1 MENNNIIINNNE
13 FTNKEETV
21 MNKSE
26 IVRAYVA
33 AHPTPDQDLCPEII
47 QNWKDSS
54 DSYVYW
60 SNKIGR
66 RTKGTTHSAT
76 KNYHYRWPVS
86 GYYFGFYLKAVPEY
100 DMLEVSNISMKGNR
114 GIDGEARDWTYG
126 WYESDRKFIFKG
138 DNSYY
143 TIAGRRQESTNPYY
157 SKAVAETIHTGVLNG
172 FFCMYNHKEEIQKLY
187 PDVKDV
193 DTIYELEG
201 FYKNGWV
208 KRKESKTVKNLNE
221 VELDTPDMSKLE
233 NGIHRVHIIEQ
244 VNDEYVVIRRFD
256 QNYNWSNGE
265 RHYTDWDENIRI
277 FISKKGK
284 PTVMIHHYYN
294 DSWRISTARIRTW
307 GSDNN
312 IGLIGEEIIDT
323 WLPLKYLKGVIDF
336 KTNECL
342 ANLVATMRHP
352 IIEQLVKS
360 GYPKIAAE
368 LCCDNQIAANL
379 RDSFKVDRETKQ
391 PLYKLLGVNKW
402 LLQAVENC
410 NTSRDMCYYSRSK
423 TNIIY
428 QIKWLYN
435 RFDISDLSKETID
448 LLMFGITNGEN
459 TNIKELVNGD
469 DFSWRWR
476 HQRWFDVPEGERN
489 FVLKLYR
496 MKRKD
501 PENPILRTYVDTVR
515 LYDRINDNRKP
526 QVDLK
531 RFGDFND
538 LVNLHDRLNEIYNI
552 QIEEQQARWD
562 EEKRRKLEAAKELF
576 KKLQK
581 DRREKFNAE
590 STNYIIRVPEELDEI
605 TQEGINLHHCVGGYV
620 DSHAH
625 GNTNIIFLR
634 KKDTP
639 DESFYTIEV
648 KNDQI
653 VQIHGS
659 HNKWLGNDPEAIPFV
674 WKWIKDRGFNCPD
687 YILLNK
693 GAGYCK
699 GTESL
704 DKSYLTKEVV

>member
-1 MENNNIIINNNE
+1 MELNATVTTNNN
-13 FTNKEETV
+13 TNGGTT
-21 MNKSE
+21 MNRSE
-26 IVRAYVA
+26 IVRQYVA
-33 AHPTPDQDLCPEII
+33 AHQTPDQDLCSEII

-54 DSYVYW
+54 GTYIYW

-66 RTKGTTHSAT
+66 RVKGTSHHAT
-76 KNYHYRWPVS
+76 DDFHYRWPAS
-86 GYYFGFYLKAVPEY
+86 GYYFGFYIKAVPEY
-100 DMLEVSNISMKGNR
+100 DMLEVSNISMRSSR
-114 GIDGEARDWTYG
+114 GLDGEVRDWTYN

-143 TIAGRRQESTNPYY
+143 TIAGRRQESPNPYY
-157 SKAVAETIHTGVLNG
+157 SKVVAETIHTGALTG
-172 FFCMYNHKEEIQKLY
+172 FFCMHNYKEEIQKLY
-187 PDVKDV
+187 PDIEDV
-193 DTIYELEG
+193 NYIYELER

-208 KRKESKTVKNLNE
+208 KRKESKVVKNLNE
-221 VELDTPDMSKLE
+221 VELDAPNLSKLE
-233 NGIHRVHIIEQ
+233 NDIHRVHIIEQ
-244 VNDEYVVIRRFD
+244 VNEDYVVIRRFD
-256 QNYNWSNGE
+256 QRYSWDSNG
-265 RHYTDWDENIRI
+265 RHYLDWNENVRV
-277 FISKKGK
+277 FINKKGK
-284 PTVMIHHYYN
+284 PTVMTPHYN
-294 DSWRISTARIRTW
+294 HSWKISTARIHSW
-307 GSDNN
+307 GDDKV
-312 IGLIGEEIIDT
+312 GLIGEEIIDT

-336 KTNECL
+336 KTNGCL
-342 ANLVATMRHP
+342 SDLVATMRHP

-368 LCCDNQIAANL
+368 LCQDNQIAANL
-379 RDSFKVDRETKQ
+379 RDIFRVDKETKL

-402 LLQAVENC
+402 LLQAVE
-410 NTSRDMCYYSRSK
+410 TYEAPRGTYFSRSK
-423 TNIIY
+423 TSIIY

-448 LLMFGITNGEN
+448 LLIFGISNN
-459 TNIKELVNGD
+459 DNVNVKELIYGFN
-469 DFSWRWR
+469 FSWRWR
-476 HQRWFDVPEGERN
+476 NQRWAEVPEEERN
-489 FVLKLYR
+489 FILKLYR

-501 PENPILRTYVDTVR
+501 PESPILRTYVDTTR
-515 LYDRINDNRKP
+515 LYDRLNNNRRP

-552 QIEEQQARWD
+552 QYREQQARWD
-562 EEKRRKLEAAKELF
+562 EEKRRRLEADKELF

-581 DRREKFNAE
+581 DRKEKFNAE
-590 STNYIIRVPEELDEI
+590 STNYIIRMPEELDEI

-634 KKDTP
+634 RKDAP

-648 KNDQI
+648 KNDQVI
-653 VQIHGS
+653 QIHGS

-674 WKWIKDRGFNCPD
+674 WKWIKDRGFHCPD

-699 GTESL
+699 GTEAL
-704 DKSYLTKEVV
+704 DKSYLTKEVM